1 MEDAEDEEAEI
12 HEDLLYWSRNP
23 IIENSSDSDFDEE
36 INRPLRSWDEDILS
50 YCRPMYKSYLAIIEA
65 IIDQMLYYR
74 KVYPTNYFQNFNFH
88 GGTAS

>member
-1 MEDAEDEEAEI
+1 MEEAEDEI
-12 HEDLLYWSRNP
+12 HEDLLYWSKNTNP
-23 IIENSSDSDFDEE
+23 IENSSDSDFDEE
-36 INRPLRSWDEDILS
+36 INRPLRSWDEEILS

-88 GGTAS
+88 GGKGH